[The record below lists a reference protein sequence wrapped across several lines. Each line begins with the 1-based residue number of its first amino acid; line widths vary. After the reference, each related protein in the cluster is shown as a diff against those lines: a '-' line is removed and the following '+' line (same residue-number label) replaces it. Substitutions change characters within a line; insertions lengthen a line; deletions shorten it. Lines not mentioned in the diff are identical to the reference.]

1 MEGYSHKEVGVV
13 QFSGAKV
20 REIRQARG
28 LTQYEVAKAMDVRPQ
43 LIPRWEKG
51 SVPSGPHMV
60 LLLRVLGAE
69 LEEVVE

>member
-1 MEGYSHKEVGVV
+1 MQY
-13 QFSGAKV
+13 SGAKV
-20 REIRQARG
+20 KAIRKERG
-28 LTQYEVAKAMDVRPQ
+28 LTQDAVARAVGVRPQ

-51 SVPSGPHMV
+51 SVPSGPNMV